1 MSHEIY
7 LFHFLE
13 IRHKNHLKNTMS
25 KKLIVQTVAF
35 GQGRPSLTDA
45 TAARFNTPTA
55 SPPTPTHR
63 AAEARIK
70 NEPERE
76 QQRGCKLH
84 FGLKLPIPYA
94 TYVCVVGRLVFPGP
108 VHYYE
113 CPRPSRRPV

>member
-1 MSHEIY
+1 MSHKIY

-13 IRHKNHLKNTMS
+13 IRHKNHPPLFDQHIKNMS

-70 NEPERE
+70 NERE

-84 FGLKLPIPYA
+84 FGP
-94 TYVCVVGRLVFPGP
+94 
-108 VHYYE
+108 
-113 CPRPSRRPV
+113 

>member
-70 NEPERE
+70 NERE

-84 FGLKLPIPYA
+84 FGP
-94 TYVCVVGRLVFPGP
+94 
-108 VHYYE
+108 
-113 CPRPSRRPV
+113 

>member
-1 MSHEIY
+1 
-7 LFHFLE
+7 
-13 IRHKNHLKNTMS
+13 MS

-70 NEPERE
+70 NERE
-76 QQRGCKLH
+76 QQKNSQGPVPKKEAPGAAGRVRR
-84 FGLKLPIPYA
+84 PE
-94 TYVCVVGRLVFPGP
+94 GRLL
-108 VHYYE
+108 H
-113 CPRPSRRPV
+113 RR

>member
-1 MSHEIY
+1 
-7 LFHFLE
+7 
-13 IRHKNHLKNTMS
+13 MS

-76 QQRGCKLH
+76 QQLERGCKLH
-84 FGLKLPIPYA
+84 FGP
-94 TYVCVVGRLVFPGP
+94 
-108 VHYYE
+108 
-113 CPRPSRRPV
+113 